1 MLSVYPAIFYQED
14 SSISVVFPDLNH
26 LATCGDDMQEAME
39 MAVDCLAGYL
49 FSEKLEGNDI
59 PSPTPIN
66 QLDIYC
72 EDDTEIE
79 KAVPRFANMVSVDVE
94 AYAAQHF
101 NKAVK
106 KTVTIPEWLN
116 NMALAKKINFS
127 RVLQGALAKELN
139 VNLT

>member
-14 SSISVVFPDLNH
+14 SGISVVFPDLNH

-59 PSPTPIN
+59 PAPTPID

-72 EDDTEIE
+72 EDDNE
-79 KAVPRFANMVSVDVE
+79 ADRAAPRFANMVTVDVE

-139 VNLT
+139 VNLA

>member
-14 SSISVVFPDLNH
+14 SGISVVFPDLNH

-49 FSEKLEGNDI
+49 FSEKLEGNEL
-59 PSPTPIN
+59 PAPTPVD

-72 EDDTEIE
+72 EDDTEAE

-127 RVLQGALAKELN
+127 RVLQGALARELN
-139 VNLT
+139 VNLA

>member
-14 SSISVVFPDLNH
+14 SGISVVFPDLNH

-59 PSPTPIN
+59 PAPTPVDK
-66 QLDIYC
+66 LDIYC
-72 EDDTEIE
+72 EDDTEAE
-79 KAVPRFANMVSVDVE
+79 RAVPRFANMVSVDVE

-139 VNLT
+139 VNLA